1 MIKKLYG
8 NYTLDQLKQFT
19 DLVRESRNMAPELE
33 KVMQETNS
41 QKLNAILG
49 NNFSWFNYYEL
60 PFNSHITAGALMLD
74 WQDAMI
80 HSSQSDDPQ
89 QYIFD
94 FFNSLDNVNEWQGGY
109 NGLFVLRDLVG
120 LVVSIFKSIKSIMIY
135 QKSLST
141 LIEEV
146 RQGNEKALFD
156 AVRIDRTMLACPSI
170 IHFISMAELKGD
182 NKFFLSLKSALK
194 GPSAK
199 HWIAHEE
206 LRFMMQALIEG
217 GLIGITGDN
226 IEQLFVDHLKMYPK
240 THGAQKNLLKQFL
253 QTKKINHRK

>member
-1 MIKKLYG
+1 MIKKPYG

-33 KVMQETNS
+33 KVMQEINP
-41 QKLNAILG
+41 QKLNTILG
-49 NNFSWFNYYEL
+49 NNFSWFLFYEL
-60 PFNSHITAGALMLD
+60 SFNEHIQAGMQILD
-74 WQDAMI
+74 WQDAI
-80 HSSQSDDPQ
+80 KPSTQSDDPQ
-89 QYIFD
+89 QYVFN
-94 FFNSLDNVNEWQGGY
+94 FFNNLDPDKDWQGGY
-109 NGLFVLRDLVG
+109 NGLFELRDLVG
-120 LVVSIFKSIKSIMIY
+120 LVVSIFRTIKSIMIY
-135 QKSLST
+135 QKSLSK

-170 IHFISMAELKGD
+170 IHFISMAELKDD

-206 LRFMMQALIEG
+206 LRFMMQTLVEG
-217 GLIGITGDN
+217 GLAGITGDN
-226 IEQLFVDHLKMYPK
+226 IEQLFVDHLKLYTK
-240 THGAQKNLLKQFL
+240 TPGAQKNLLKQFL